1 MQRPF
6 YFVFCTNCG
15 SAKSNVRPVRLLRF
29 FFDHEGALH
38 IEGVCDRCL
47 VRVSI
52 EHSAEEISEDVRVM
66 LAIWQ
71 EEQAQLTEDEVNRF
85 SQGLDQSGI
94 WDELDSDEDGP

>member
-71 EEQAQLTEDEVNRF
+71 AENPDEDVLNEFRDQLDDAN
-85 SQGLDQSGI
+85 I
-94 WDELDSDEDGP
+94 WDELDEDGP